1 MSNSKDQAMWGI
13 HGGQTGNADTLFLK
27 HNVIALRW
35 EAMSNLSVL
44 C

>member
-1 MSNSKDQAMWGI
+1 MLTSKEHTMWGI
-13 HGGQTGNADTLFLK
+13 HGDQTGNADTLFLK